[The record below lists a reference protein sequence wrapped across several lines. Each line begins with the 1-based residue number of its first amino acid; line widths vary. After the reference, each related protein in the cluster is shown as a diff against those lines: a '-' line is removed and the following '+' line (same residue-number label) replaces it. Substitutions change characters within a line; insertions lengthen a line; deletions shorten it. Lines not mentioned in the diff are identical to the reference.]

1 MIFFCFKTKERLYR
15 EVRRRRLAEVPRTDR
30 VDMNPAAG
38 AAVYASEYLFYDVA
52 VSSRVAPSHLGRGY
66 GPLDAGAGRPLVRA
80 DERRHLSGH
89 QAARRDGRGELF
101 GAVGGDD

>member
-38 AAVYASEYLFYDVA
+38 ATV
-52 VSSRVAPSHLGRGY
+52 
-66 GPLDAGAGRPLVRA
+66 
-80 DERRHLSGH
+80 
-89 QAARRDGRGELF
+89 
-101 GAVGGDD
+101 